1 MWLIGTIVVL
11 AVGAAATIAVG
22 WRPRARPS
30 PPLWDIP
37 KLGGGTAGNAGA
49 FAGFS
54 LTAAIFVAGVGGAQ
68 SAPAFVTVFGMLLIG
83 FLILVVATW
92 INSSIPDHAKV
103 ETAITPALLY
113 VLGNI
118 ATNLGVAVT
127 WLALPPLLAV
137 VGLPSLVG
145 VFLAWLLIMVLVA
158 GAWAAL
164 LVYRLTAAGARAC
177 LLIPGLSLAL
187 PALYRLAVVPR
198 WPALWPAG
206 SRPAMRL
213 RRARRGHRPV
223 RPPSRPPPRPRQ
235 RAGPAPAGVRR
246 ASAGAGR
253 QPGLRHRGGLALVR
267 HRRAVAPR
275 GGGAIA
281 GVGMRPAGSPLR
293 GRR

>member
-187 PALYRLAVVPR
+187 PVLYRLAVVPR
-198 WPALWPAG
+198 WPALWPAREAALQCAFVALG
-206 SRPAMRL
+206 AATVLYALHLGLLLAHGNEPVQRRL
-213 RRARRGHRPV
+213 ECDGHRLA
-223 RPPSRPPPRPRQ
+223 PS
-235 RAGPAPAGVRR
+235 
-246 ASAGAGR
+246 ASQAYAIVV
-253 QPGLRHRGGLALVR
+253 GLLWFAI
-267 HRRAVAPR
+267 VAP
-275 GGGAIA
+275 
-281 GVGMRPAGSPLR
+281 
-293 GRR
+293 